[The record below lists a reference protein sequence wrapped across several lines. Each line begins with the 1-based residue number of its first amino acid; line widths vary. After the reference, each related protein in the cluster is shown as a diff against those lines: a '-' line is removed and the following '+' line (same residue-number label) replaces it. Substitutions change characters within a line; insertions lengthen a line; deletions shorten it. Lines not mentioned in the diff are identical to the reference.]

1 MKNKES
7 IQPADRLSEVK
18 TYYFAQ
24 KLKEIAQLNEA
35 CHDIINLGIG
45 SPDLA
50 PPNSVPL
57 CLTQSLSL
65 PKANQYQSYYG
76 LPQLRSALA
85 EFYLRHFRATL
96 NPENEILPLMGSK
109 EGVMHIAMSFLNPGD
124 EVLIPNPGYP
134 PYRMTT
140 LLAGGVPIYFDLIA
154 DNDWQP
160 NFKALEERDLTKV
173 KLMWVNYPNM
183 PTGQKGSIDLYE
195 KLVAFGLKHNILICH
210 DNPYAFILD
219 DQPLSILSIPNA
231 KETCLEL
238 TSLSKCFNMSGWR
251 VGAVMGAAENINH
264 IIKFKSNMDSGM
276 FMPIQLAA
284 AEALSTD
291 AEWFRQL
298 NEVYK
303 KRRQVAWSIYEA
315 LGAVYSQDS
324 AGLFVWGKVP
334 SGSGEQWSDLILTEA
349 KVFLT
354 PGFIFGNQGTNYLRL
369 SLCSSVRVLEEA
381 LHRIKEVKTN
391 IL

>member
-1 MKNKES
+1 MKNKVN
-7 IQPADRLSEVK
+7 IQPAHRLSEIK

-24 KLKEIAQLNEA
+24 KLKEIAELNA
-35 CHDIINLGIG
+35 AGHDIINLGIG

-76 LPQLRSALA
+76 LPQLRSAFA
-85 EFYLRHFRATL
+85 DFYSRHFKATL
-96 NPENEILPLMGSK
+96 NPNNEILPLMGSK
-109 EGVMHIAMSFLNPGD
+109 EGIMHIAMSFLNRGD

-134 PYRMTT
+134 AYKMTT
-140 LLAGGVPIYFDLIA
+140 LLAGGTPVFFDLTA
-154 DNDWQP
+154 ENDWQP
-160 NFKALEERDLTKV
+160 NFEALEKKDLSKV

-183 PTGQKGSIDLYE
+183 PTGQKGSIKLFE
-195 KLVAFGLKHNILICH
+195 KLVSFGLKHNILICH
-210 DNPYAFILD
+210 DNPYAFILND
-219 DQPLSILSIPNA
+219 KPLSILSIPKA

-251 VGAVMGAAENINH
+251 VGAVMGAADHINH

-276 FMPIQLAA
+276 FMPVQLAA
-284 AEALSTD
+284 AEALRTD

-303 KRRQVAWSIYEA
+303 ERRQVAWRIYEA
-315 LGAVYSQDS
+315 LGVVYNQES

-334 SGSGEQWSDLILTEA
+334 SGIGEQWSEAILKEA
-349 KVFLT
+349 KVFIT
-354 PGFIFGNQGTNYLRL
+354 PGFIFGDQGTDYIRI
-369 SLCSSVRVLEEA
+369 SLCSSEQILEKA
-381 LHRIKEVKTN
+381 LLRIKEAKIN